1 MKYGN
6 MENQKSYLN
15 HTARGL
21 VGFLTVREIPPAQL
35 GETSMQQMMI
45 IDAVDS
51 IREDADEE
59 VKVVYECYKL
69 YMKELLASCVSS
81 VSARQQ

>member
-1 MKYGN
+1 
-6 MENQKSYLN
+6 
-15 HTARGL
+15 
-21 VGFLTVREIPPAQL
+21 
-35 GETSMQQMMI
+35 MMI

-51 IREDADEE
+51 KIEDAEEE
-59 VKVVYECYKL
+59 VEVVYECYKL

>member
-1 MKYGN
+1 
-6 MENQKSYLN
+6 
-15 HTARGL
+15 
-21 VGFLTVREIPPAQL
+21 
-35 GETSMQQMMI
+35 MI

-51 IREDADEE
+51 IIEDADEE